1 MTIRP
6 DDPAEMTEAERF
18 REVASILAAGVLRL
32 KRHGAITGILVTTES
47 AQRADPQVNNVKES
61 SPFTEKRLDFPG
73 DQRRPVVVGLTHP
86 ATEKGG
92 RRCT

>member
-18 REVASILAAGVLRL
+18 REVASILAAGVLRF
-32 KRHGAITGILVTTES
+32 KRRGTDACLLGTDGFGH
-47 AQRADPQVNNVKES
+47 RAEPQVNDAEES

-73 DQRRPVVVGLTHP
+73 DQRRPVVEGLTHP
-86 ATEKGG
+86 STEKGG